1 LKERI
6 DKLPADLATPAMKEW
21 AHHVRLDANEA
32 TREVEDFSEEDAKK
46 LQVFTEMFLTYCI
59 HSSGDAET
67 SQRGGVLGWLIALLC
82 LL

>member
-1 LKERI
+1 
-6 DKLPADLATPAMKEW
+6 MKEW
-21 AHHVRLDANEA
+21 AHHIRLDANEA
-32 TREVEDFSEEDAKK
+32 THEVEDFSEEDAKK

-82 LL
+82 LNEGQARRSSFLSGTSAP